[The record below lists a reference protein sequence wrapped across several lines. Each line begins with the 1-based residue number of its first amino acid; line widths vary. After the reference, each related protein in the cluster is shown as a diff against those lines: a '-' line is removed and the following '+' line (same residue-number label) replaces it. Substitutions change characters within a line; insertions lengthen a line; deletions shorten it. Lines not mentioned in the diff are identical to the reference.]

1 VKPFCPH
8 VNLAFGFLFCDAVS
22 FLNPARELQRMLAVV
37 LIDAAW
43 RSGRHSA
50 PQALPV
56 EGARHS
62 LTVAGVSCCPERRSL
77 HPRYQSLRMIW
88 RERGVIE
95 LTEKEKR
102 FLKRVDTIS
111 HFPWS
116 NKVSAVDA
124 KGKSMRISRATF
136 ARLRD
141 DGIIVRSAS
150 DLSSDTYVV
159 NSSPVTPDVEEASV

>member
-1 VKPFCPH
+1 
-8 VNLAFGFLFCDAVS
+8 
-22 FLNPARELQRMLAVV
+22 
-37 LIDAAW
+37 
-43 RSGRHSA
+43 
-50 PQALPV
+50 
-56 EGARHS
+56 
-62 LTVAGVSCCPERRSL
+62 
-77 HPRYQSLRMIW
+77 
-88 RERGVIE
+88 VIE

-150 DLSSDTYVV
+150 DLSSDTYGCQFLSCDAGRRGGAGGIRSGLRPTVKLYA
-159 NSSPVTPDVEEASV
+159 ASFSRQ